1 MKMQKRIYQQPLTV
15 EDEGTFQV
23 GSRYSEG
30 ISASQSLSLGP
41 PSAGGAAPLLGDAT
55 HRECQ
60 QREREERCSV
70 FPVPGRLS
78 RLLPSQ
84 QRGWNRQR
92 DRGSAEGGG
101 VWWSL
106 ERTNERTPHH
116 VSARR
121 ASSGGGRQGRKEG
134 RSSQAALPCTV
145 GARRYVQYWVRL
157 KGSYVVERIF
167 FLLLLNCSAWPCLG
181 PA

>member
-60 QREREERCSV
+60 QRAREGERNGVLFS
-70 FPVPGRLS
+70 PS
-78 RLLPSQ
+78 RVDFLGFSLPNSEDGTDRETEVV
-84 QRGWNRQR
+84 QR
-92 DRGSAEGGG
+92 EGECGG
-101 VWWSL
+101 
-106 ERTNERTPHH
+106 P
-116 VSARR
+116 
-121 ASSGGGRQGRKEG
+121 
-134 RSSQAALPCTV
+134 
-145 GARRYVQYWVRL
+145 
-157 KGSYVVERIF
+157 
-167 FLLLLNCSAWPCLG
+167 
-181 PA
+181 